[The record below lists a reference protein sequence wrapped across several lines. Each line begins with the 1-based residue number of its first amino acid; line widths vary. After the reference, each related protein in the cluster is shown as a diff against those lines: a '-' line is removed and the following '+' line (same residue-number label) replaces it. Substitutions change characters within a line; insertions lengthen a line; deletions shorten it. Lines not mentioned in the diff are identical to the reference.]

1 MHELADRN
9 NEAQAVLG
17 AFVSQLEQLPGDC
30 RSFGERAHVADQFLL
45 RRCVDVG
52 GSDGISEAASQIL
65 MGGNVRIAALAGRA
79 GLSTRSI

>member
-1 MHELADRN
+1 MIWFQPSGLHRLFSAPMHELADRD
-9 NEAQAVLG
+9 NEAHAVLG

-52 GSDGISEAASQIL
+52 GSLGISEAL
-65 MGGNVRIAALAGRA
+65 EHAA
-79 GLSTRSI
+79 I